1 MKKALEVL
9 AGRTDL
15 QAYSDNAI
23 VLFALELA
31 TGVEDIDSVASTALT
46 DHSNDKSCDLLWVD
60 TASGRAI
67 LAQGYFS
74 HKQEPAQAPAA
85 KAASLHQA
93 VGWIL
98 GRKKTGIPPQL
109 LSAAEELWTS
119 LDANEISSL
128 EIWYCHNC
136 PESGN
141 VRGEIES
148 TVSTAKALL
157 SQNWSGTAIDV
168 SGREIGAARLQEMFE
183 ATQLDI
189 AVQDEVQ
196 FSVPG
201 GFEDSGDEWSAFCT
215 TVSAVELRRMF
226 HEHGNMLFALNVR
239 DYLGL
244 IRSDKNINHNMHQSL
259 VGEPARFFA
268 YNNGLTILTTDW
280 SYKPGKG
287 SKPKGQL
294 TIRGVAVVNGAQTT
308 GVIGNLQDG
317 EITNLAKAR
326 VLTRFVKSSNREVLE
341 AIIKYNNSQ
350 NQIEPS
356 DFRSNDEI
364 QDRLRTEFE
373 SVPDADY
380 RGGRRG
386 GETDII
392 VRPANLIS
400 TKTAAQALACFHG
413 DPTAAYHEI
422 AKIWSNNDY
431 YIRTFDPSVTARHVL
446 FCHSLIKAI
455 EQYKLDLTERDQLTA
470 QENAVLDF
478 LRLRGAGF
486 MLAAAV
492 ASNIEQ
498 ICGFAA
504 PSSWGIRFKENI
516 SPNAATSLWLTV
528 IPSLAQFYAPLIG
541 AVTPNFRSAQ
551 RRDAALD
558 NYKGMLSAILAMQ
571 PRVYEGFANR
581 VEYVAV

>member
-1 MKKALEVL
+1 VQTALEVL
-9 AGRTDL
+9 AGRADL

-31 TGVEDIDSVASTALT
+31 TGAEDIDSVASTALT

-60 TASGRAI
+60 AASGRAI

-74 HKQEPAQAPAA
+74 HKSDRAQAPAN

-98 GRKKTGIPPQL
+98 GRKKAGIPEQL

-119 LDANEISSL
+119 LDAGEITSL

-136 PESGN
+136 PESSN
-141 VRGEIES
+141 VNAEIES

-157 SQNWSGTAIDV
+157 TQNWSSTSIDV
-168 SGREIGAARLQEMFE
+168 SGREIGAERLQEMFE

-189 AVQDEVQ
+189 AVQDEVR
-196 FSVPG
+196 FTVPG
-201 GFEDSGDEWSAFCT
+201 GFEDTGDDWSAFCT
-215 TVSAVELRRMF
+215 TVSAAELRELF
-226 HEHGNMLFALNVR
+226 HAHGNRLFALNVR

-244 IRSDKNINHNMHQSL
+244 IRSDKNINHNMHQSI
-259 VGEPARFFA
+259 VSEPTRFFA

-280 SYKPGKG
+280 SYTPGKR
-287 SKPKGQL
+287 SKPQGELVVQ
-294 TIRGVAVVNGAQTT
+294 GVAVVNGAQTT
-308 GVIGNLQDG
+308 GVIGNLQQG
-317 EITNLAKAR
+317 EIGDLAKAR

-341 AIIKYNNSQ
+341 SIIKYNNSQ

-364 QDRLRTEFE
+364 QDRLRAEFE

-392 VRPANLIS
+392 VRPSNLIS

-431 YIRTFDPSVTARHVL
+431 YIRTFDPSVSARHVL
-446 FCHSLIKAI
+446 FCYSLIKAI
-455 EQYKLDLTERDQLTA
+455 EHYKLELTEQAQLTA
-470 QENAVLDF
+470 QETAVLSF

-486 MLAAAV
+486 MLAAAI

-504 PSSWGIRFKENI
+504 PSSWGIRFKKNV
-516 SPNAATSLWLTV
+516 SPNDATALWLTV
-528 IPSLAQFYAPLIG
+528 VPSLAQFHAPLVG

-551 RRDAALD
+551 RRDLALD
-558 NYKGMLSAILAMQ
+558 NYKGMLSAILAMKSD
-571 PRVYEGFANR
+571 VYREFASH
-581 VEYVAV
+581 VEYVGV

>member
-1 MKKALEVL
+1 MKTALDVL
-9 AGRTDL
+9 AGRKDL
-15 QAYSDNAI
+15 QAYGDNSI
-23 VLFALELA
+23 ILFALELA
-31 TGVEDIDSVASTALT
+31 TGVEDIDSVASSALT

-60 TASGRAI
+60 TASGRAV

-74 HKQEPAQAPAA
+74 QKYDRAQAPAN

-98 GRKKTGIPPQL
+98 GRNKQGIPDQL
-109 LSAAEELWTS
+109 LSAAEELWTA
-119 LDANEISSL
+119 LDENEVNSL

-136 PESGN
+136 PESAN
-141 VRGEIES
+141 VGGEINS
-148 TVSTAKALL
+148 TVNTAKALL
-157 SQNWSGTAIDV
+157 TQNWPSLAIDV
-168 SGREIGAARLQEMFE
+168 SGREIGQTRLQEMFE
-183 ATQLDI
+183 ATQLEI
-189 AVQDEVQ
+189 AVQDEIR

-201 GFEDSGDEWSAFCT
+201 GFEDSGDDWSAFCT
-215 TVSAVELRRMF
+215 TISAEELKSMF
-226 HEHGNMLFALNVR
+226 AEHGNLLFALNVR
-239 DYLGL
+239 DYLSL
-244 IRSDKNINHNMHQSL
+244 IRSDKNINHNMHRSI
-259 VGEPARFFA
+259 VDEPGRFFA
-268 YNNGLTILTTDW
+268 YNNGLTILTSDW
-280 SYKPGKG
+280 DYKPGKAG
-287 SKPKGQL
+287 KPGALSVQ
-294 TIRGVAVVNGAQTT
+294 GVAVVNGAQTT
-308 GVIGNLQDG
+308 GVIGNLQDNETHG
-317 EITNLAKAR
+317 LSQAR

-341 AIIKYNNSQ
+341 SIIKYNNSQ

-364 QDRLRTEFE
+364 QDRLRREFGAI
-373 SVPDADY
+373 PDADY

-400 TKTAAQALACFHG
+400 TKTAAQALSCFHG
-413 DPTAAYHEI
+413 EPTAAYHEI

-455 EQYKLDLTERDQLTA
+455 EQYKLNLNEQDQATA
-470 QENAVLDF
+470 QDNSILEF

-486 MLAAAV
+486 MLAAAI
-492 ASNIEQ
+492 AANIEQ

-516 SPNAATSLWLTV
+516 SPNAARDLWLEI
-528 IPSLAQFYAPLIG
+528 IPSLAQFSGPLNG
-541 AVTPNFRSAQ
+541 AVTPNFRSAI
-551 RRDAALD
+551 RRDTALES
-558 NYKGMLSAILAMQ
+558 YRGVLSAILAMQ
-571 PRVYEGFANR
+571 PTVYRSFADR

>member
-1 MKKALEVL
+1 LKTALEVL
-9 AGRTDL
+9 AGRSDL
-15 QAYSDNAI
+15 QAYADNAI

-31 TGVEDIDSVASTALT
+31 TGAEDIDSVASTALT

-60 TASGRAI
+60 TASGRAV

-74 HKQEPAQAPAA
+74 KKEDRVQAPAG

-98 GRKKTGIPPQL
+98 GRKKQGIPDQL
-109 LSAAEELWTS
+109 LSAAEELWTA
-119 LDANEISSL
+119 LDENEINSL

-136 PESGN
+136 PESTN
-141 VRGEIES
+141 VGGEINS
-148 TVSTAKALL
+148 TVNTAKALL
-157 SQNWSGTAIDV
+157 SQNWPSLGIDV
-168 SGREIGAARLQEMFE
+168 TGREIGQARLQEMFE
-183 ATQLDI
+183 ATQLEI
-189 AVQDEVQ
+189 AVQDEIR

-215 TVSAVELRRMF
+215 TISAAELRSMF
-226 HEHGNMLFALNVR
+226 SAHGNLLFALNVR

-244 IRSDKNINHNMHQSL
+244 IRSDKNINHNMHRSI
-259 VGEPARFFA
+259 VDEPSRFFA
-268 YNNGLTILTTDW
+268 YNNGLTILTSDW
-280 SYKPGKG
+280 DFKPGKSG
-287 SKPKGQL
+287 KPGAL
-294 TIRGVAVVNGAQTT
+294 TVQGVAVVNGAQTT
-308 GVIGNLQDG
+308 GVIGNLQED
-317 EITNLAKAR
+317 EAHNLSDAR

-341 AIIKYNNSQ
+341 SIIRYNNSQ

-364 QDRLRTEFE
+364 QDRLRHEFE
-373 SVPDADY
+373 SIPDSDY

-400 TKTAAQALACFHG
+400 TKTAAQALSCFHG
-413 DPTAAYHEI
+413 EPTAAYHEI

-455 EQYKLDLTERDQLTA
+455 EQYKLDLHDRDELTA
-470 QENAVLDF
+470 QESSILDF

-486 MLAAAV
+486 MLAAAI

-516 SPNAATSLWLTV
+516 SPNAARSLWLEIV
-528 IPSLAQFYAPLIG
+528 PSLAQFSTPLNG
-541 AVTPNFRSAQ
+541 AVTPNFRSAP
-551 RRDAALD
+551 RRDLALA
-558 NYKGMLSAILAMQ
+558 NYKGVLSAILAMQ
-571 PRVYEGFANR
+571 PKVYSSFADQ
-581 VEYVAV
+581 VEYAPV

>member
-1 MKKALEVL
+1 MKTALEVL

-15 QAYSDNAI
+15 QAYADNAI

-60 TASGRAI
+60 AASGRAV

-74 HKQEPAQAPAA
+74 QKEGREQAPAG

-98 GRKKTGIPPQL
+98 GRNKNGIPAQL
-109 LSAAEELWTS
+109 LSAAEELWTA
-119 LDANEISSL
+119 LDEKEINSV

-136 PESGN
+136 PESSN
-141 VRGEIES
+141 VGGEINS
-148 TVSTAKALL
+148 TVNTAKALL
-157 SQNWSGTAIDV
+157 SQNWSSLAVDV
-168 SGREIGAARLQEMFE
+168 SGREIGQNRLQEMFD
-183 ATQLDI
+183 ATQLEI
-189 AVQDEVQ
+189 AVQDEIR

-201 GFEDSGDEWSAFCT
+201 GFEDSGDDWSAFCT
-215 TVSAVELRRMF
+215 TISATELKSMF
-226 HEHGNMLFALNVR
+226 SAHGNLLFALNVR

-244 IRSDKNINHNMHQSL
+244 IRSDKNINHNMHRSI
-259 VGEPARFFA
+259 VDEPGRFFA
-268 YNNGLTILTTDW
+268 YNNGLTILTSDW
-280 SYKPGKG
+280 EFKVGKAGKPGV
-287 SKPKGQL
+287 L
-294 TIRGVAVVNGAQTT
+294 TVQGVAVVNGAQTT
-308 GVIGNLQDG
+308 GVIGNLPDSETDG
-317 EITNLAKAR
+317 LSQAR
-326 VLTRFVKSSNREVLE
+326 VLTRFVRSTNRDVLE
-341 AIIKYNNSQ
+341 SIIKYNNSQ

-364 QDRLRTEFE
+364 QDRLRREFDLIPE
-373 SVPDADY
+373 SDY

-400 TKTAAQALACFHG
+400 TKTAAQSLSCFHG
-413 DPTAAYHEI
+413 EPTAGYHEI

-446 FCHSLIKAI
+446 FCHSLLKAI
-455 EQYKLDLTERDQLTA
+455 EQYKLNLNDLEQPTA
-470 QENAVLDF
+470 QEGAILDF

-492 ASNIEQ
+492 AANIEQ

-504 PSSWGIRFKENI
+504 PSSWGIRFKDNI
-516 SPNAATSLWLTV
+516 SPDTARDRWLEI
-528 IPSLAQFYAPLIG
+528 IPSLAQFSGPLNG
-541 AVTPNFRSAQ
+541 AVTPNFRSTV
-551 RRDAALD
+551 RRDQALES
-558 NYKGMLSAILAMQ
+558 YGGVLSAILAMQ
-571 PRVYEGFANR
+571 PKVYQSFADR